1 MAWGHPHRLLHP
13 VLVVLLVSGS
23 WEATDELHEV
33 AGQTLSV
40 RCQYPPKRGSYVL
53 KYWCHQT
60 APNKCTRLVTTSQ
73 PWIAAEVSRHTIWD
87 VPEAGFF
94 IIIMIQLR
102 EEDTGFYW
110 CGSFNSS
117 QNVITVFRNISLV
130 VSPGE
135 KILPLLGRN
144 ATCSCPVPLSL
155 PILMGLL
162 H

>member
-1 MAWGHPHRLLHP
+1 VRGRSSQ
-13 VLVVLLVSGS
+13 VSDLSVCGPGS